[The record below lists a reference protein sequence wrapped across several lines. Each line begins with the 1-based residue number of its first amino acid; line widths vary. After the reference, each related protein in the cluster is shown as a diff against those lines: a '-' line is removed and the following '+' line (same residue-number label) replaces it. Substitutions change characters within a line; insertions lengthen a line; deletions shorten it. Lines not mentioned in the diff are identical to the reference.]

1 LRIFEKFWKFLEQFR
16 FFGIFEKLFFSIL
29 SCYSAYYRY
38 RSMIGK
44 FLSNFFQFHLTRWP
58 KMTFKWPFKDPK
70 VWNLTLKP
78 INYPILLIQLICQL
92 QNIHF
97 SNILTTSLKKV
108 EFPRIL
114 DIAQKRA
121 WVISNRARITNPAR
135 IDIDLFSSHA
145 EIFNEDS
152 HEYESYRMTHYFLST

>member
-1 LRIFEKFWKFLEQFR
+1 MLI
-16 FFGIFEKLFFSIL
+16 
-29 SCYSAYYRY
+29 CYSANYRY

-78 INYPILLIQLICQL
+78 INYPILLIQLICRL

-121 WVISNRARITNPAR
+121 WVISNRARITNPAW

-145 EIFNEDS
+145 EIFDEDS
-152 HEYESYRMTHYFLST
+152 HEYESYRMSHYFLST

>member
-1 LRIFEKFWKFLEQFR
+1 MRIFEKFRKFLEQFR

-92 QNIHF
+92 QNTHF
-97 SNILTTSLKKV
+97 SDILTTSLKKV
-108 EFPRIL
+108 KVPRIL
-114 DIAQKRA
+114 DIAQIYRM
-121 WVISNRARITNPAR
+121 SHFTPS
-135 IDIDLFSSHA
+135 IDDQPKADRSRSILMSRWSADYT
-145 EIFNEDS
+145 
-152 HEYESYRMTHYFLST
+152 EYE

>member
-1 LRIFEKFWKFLEQFR
+1 
-16 FFGIFEKLFFSIL
+16 
-29 SCYSAYYRY
+29 
-38 RSMIGK
+38 MIGK

-78 INYPILLIQLICQL
+78 INYPILLIQLICRL

-108 EFPRIL
+108 EVPRII
-114 DIAQKRA
+114 DIAEKRA
-121 WVISNRARITNPAR
+121 WVISNRARMTNRARITNRAR
-135 IDIDLFSSHA
+135 MINRARMTNWAEMINRAEMINQAWIDIDLFWSHA

>member
-1 LRIFEKFWKFLEQFR
+1 
-16 FFGIFEKLFFSIL
+16 
-29 SCYSAYYRY
+29 
-38 RSMIGK
+38 
-44 FLSNFFQFHLTRWP
+44 
-58 KMTFKWPFKDPK
+58 MTFKWPFKDPK

-121 WVISNRARITNPAR
+121 WVISNRARITNPAW

-152 HEYESYRMTHYFLST
+152 YEYE

>member
-1 LRIFEKFWKFLEQFR
+1 MWHLYLFQMSLKDKSNIHRSPSDSKISIFLSNKIKRTDEKKVFENFRNFLDKFRF
-16 FFGIFEKLFFSIL
+16 FFGIFEKLFFVMLI
-29 SCYSAYYRY
+29 CYSAHYRY

-97 SNILTTSLKKV
+97 SNILTISLKKLKFH
-108 EFPRIL
+108 EF
-114 DIAQKRA
+114 
-121 WVISNRARITNPAR
+121 
-135 IDIDLFSSHA
+135 
-145 EIFNEDS
+145 
-152 HEYESYRMTHYFLST
+152 

>member
-1 LRIFEKFWKFLEQFR
+1 MSLKDKSNIHRSPSDSKISTFLSNKIKELTRRKFFR
-16 FFGIFEKLFFSIL
+16 FFFIFFYGPWKGPIL
-29 SCYSAYYRY
+29 SCDSANYKY

-92 QNIHF
+92 QNTHF
-97 SNILTTSLKKV
+97 SDILTTSLKKIKV
-108 EFPRIL
+108 PRIL
-114 DIAQKRA
+114 DKAQNSA
-121 WVISNRARITNPAR
+121 WVISNRAR
-135 IDIDLFSSHA
+135 
-145 EIFNEDS
+145 
-152 HEYESYRMTHYFLST
+152 